1 MPGGLDVAEPA
12 GELHLGV
19 WRAGEQFPVLAKM
32 AHQLLC
38 GDAAWAQPASARLKG
53 EHQQHGARTCHR
65 AHTSCV
71 LLALIIGEVVKAT
84 AIEHQFEGVADAELL
99 EPADVSLYPVDLD
112 SRRLC
117 ARSRLA
123 QSLPNTIDSITEA
136 ILPTPV
142 ISGYDFP
149 AQLIELAKH
158 FTGAEAAL
166 RKSLEVL
173 L

>member
-71 LLALIIGEVVKAT
+71 LVALIVGEVVKAAT
-84 AIEHQFEGVADAELL
+84 IERQGEVLTDAELL
-99 EPADVSLYPVDLD
+99 EPADVSLHPVDL
-112 SRRLC
+112 
-117 ARSRLA
+117 
-123 QSLPNTIDSITEA
+123 
-136 ILPTPV
+136 
-142 ISGYDFP
+142 
-149 AQLIELAKH
+149 
-158 FTGAEAAL
+158 
-166 RKSLEVL
+166 
-173 L
+173 